1 MDYKILSTIAGPRDL
16 KHLSCGELAQL
27 ASEIRTRLIEVV
39 SETGGHLASSL
50 GVVELTLALHRML
63 DSPRDKIIWDV
74 GHQCYVHKLLTGRNE
89 IFATLRQYGG
99 ISGFPKRSESE
110 HDIFDAGHASNSISV
125 ALGIA
130 EARDKKGGDEHIVAI
145 IGDGSLTGGMA
156 YEALNQAG
164 HLGTRLIVILNDN
177 EMSISSNVGA
187 MSSYLSQLRLDPVHT
202 KLRKEIEKR
211 IKKIPAI
218 GELVYDIGMHIK
230 ESVKALLVPGMLFEE
245 LGFTYIGPMDGHD
258 MREIEKNLA
267 LAKQV
272 EGPVLI
278 HVVTK
283 KGLGYIPAVE
293 CPEKWHGIAP
303 FIKRTGEPKSFSN
316 VLTYTEVFGE
326 ALVELGKKNER
337 IIAITAA
344 MTSGTGLDKF
354 QKMYPDRFYD
364 VGIAEP
370 HAVTFAAG
378 LAMQGYLPVVAIYST
393 FLQRSLDQIMQDVS
407 LQDQPVVFA
416 IDRAGIVG
424 EDGPTHHGAFDLS
437 YLRSIPGLIV
447 MAPKDEDELRH
458 MLFTATEIGEA
469 VALRYPRDRGL
480 GVELSENYRMIQ
492 IGKGEMLKE
501 GSDVCLLA
509 VGRMVK
515 SAVDAAKVLGGRGI
529 SASVANMR
537 FVKPMDEEIVAWA
550 VENHKLVVTI
560 EENSLIGGFGSAVL
574 EAVAEFGT
582 AVPVQRLGLPDRFIS
597 HGSTKR
603 LLAEVGLDANGIA
616 YSINRKLDEVSGGK
630 KRTDVIDRRMMGRR
644 TSVFE

>member
-1 MDYKILSTIAGPRDL
+1 MDYKILNTIASPKDVKR
-16 KHLSCGELAQL
+16 LSHGQLAQL
-27 ASEIRTRLIEVV
+27 ADEIRTRLVETI
-39 SETGGHLASSL
+39 SETGGHLASNL
-50 GVVELTLALHRML
+50 GAVELTLALHRVME
-63 DSPRDKIIWDV
+63 SPTDKIIWDV
-74 GHQCYVHKLLTGRNE
+74 GHQCYVHKLITGRNE
-89 IFATLRQYGG
+89 TFTTLRQYGG
-99 ISGFPKRSESE
+99 LSGFPKKSESA
-110 HDIFDAGHASNSISV
+110 HDIFDSGHASNSISV

-130 EARDKKGGDEHIVAI
+130 EARDKAGGDEHVIIV
-145 IGDGSLTGGMA
+145 IGDGSLTGGIA

-164 HLGTRLIVILNDN
+164 HLGTKLIVILNDN

-202 KLRKEIEKR
+202 KLRKEVEKR

-258 MREIEKNLA
+258 VKEIEKNLM

-272 EGPVLI
+272 EGPVLV

-283 KGLGYIPAVE
+283 KGLGYTPAVE
-293 CPEKWHGIAP
+293 CPEKWHGTAP
-303 FIKRTGEPKSFSN
+303 FVKRTGEPKSFNN
-316 VLTYTEVFGE
+316 VPTYTEVFGE
-326 ALVELGKKNER
+326 ALVKLAGRNEK

-344 MTSGTGLDKF
+344 MTSGTGLNKF
-354 QKMYPDRFYD
+354 QEVYPDRFYD

-378 LAMQGYLPVVAIYST
+378 LAIQGYLPVVAIYST

-407 LQDQPVVFA
+407 LQELPVVFA

-437 YLRSIPGLIV
+437 YLRSIPGLMI
-447 MAPKDEDELRH
+447 MAPKDENELQH
-458 MLFTATEIGEA
+458 MLYTATEIGGP

-480 GVELSENYRMIQ
+480 GIELSESYRMLQ
-492 IGKGEMLKE
+492 IGKGEILLE

-509 VGRMVK
+509 IGRMVK
-515 SAVDAAKVLGGRGI
+515 SALDAAKILGERGI

-537 FVKPMDEEIVAWA
+537 FIKPLDEEIVAWA
-550 VENHKLVVTI
+550 TGNHRLVVTV
-560 EENSLIGGFGSAVL
+560 EENSLVGGFGSAVL
-574 EAVAEFGT
+574 ETISELGVT
-582 AVPVQRLGLPDRFIS
+582 APVQRLGLPDRFIS
-597 HGSTKR
+597 HGSMKR

-616 YSINRKLDEVSGGK
+616 YSINRKLDEISSGK
-630 KRTDVIDRRMMGRR
+630 KRAKAVGRR
-644 TSVFE
+644 TV